1 MVRYDVDWL
10 STAGFKEAL
19 FRVKSG
25 EEFAV
30 FINFQQRRL
39 RPVIG
44 IVVLSVFFAN
54 KSVRTN
60 LDFIAFTDFLF
71 FVLVKRSAGQTNHDQ
86 HYAEMDD
93 IAAIAA
99 HVAAR

>member
-10 STAGFKEAL
+10 SAAGFEEAL
-19 FRVKSG
+19 FRVKPG

-44 IVVLSVFFAN
+44 IVVLGVFFAN

-60 LDFIAFTDFLF
+60 LDFIAFANFLF
-71 FVLVKRSAGQTNHDQ
+71 LVLIKRSAGQTNHDQ
-86 HYAEMDD
+86 NHAKMDD
-93 IAAIAA
+93 IATIAA
-99 HVAAR
+99 

>member
-19 FRVKSG
+19 FRVKPG

-44 IVVLSVFFAN
+44 IVVLGVFFAT
-54 KSVRTN
+54 KSVRTD
-60 LDFIAFTDFLF
+60 LDFIAFANFLF
-71 FVLVKRSAGQTNHDQ
+71 FVLVKRRSGQTDHNQ
-86 HYAEMDD
+86 HYAKMDN
-93 IAAIAA
+93 IATIPA
-99 HVAAR
+99 HVAA